1 MHNCDSLDPLV
12 TPFVDGELPD
22 RDRRA
27 VEEHLRVCPPCHSRV
42 VAERAVHDL
51 LRARRS
57 TFCRT
62 EAPDALHLRCAELI
76 HASRDGKATAANTEH
91 AETGNS
97 QTRQN
102 FQNVQY
108 LERQNQ
114 NLWNPNLPTPD
125 PRTSNPRTPNAELRT
140 PNASLSSRFAP
151 LALAASL
158 VAVVGGAFYVA
169 TDNTRVMAAQL
180 VADHEKC
187 FAMNSALGTHQ
198 SASIVEQSMGAAF
211 DWPVHLPD
219 EPVRAG
225 LELVGA
231 RLCMYGQGKIAHIMY
246 RHQGQPVS
254 VFMLPKTMRA
264 QEFIEVL
271 GKEAAI
277 WCANNRTFVVVAGEP
292 RRNVEQIASFMQAS
306 LH

>member
-27 VEEHLRVCPPCHSRV
+27 VEDHLRVCPPCHSRV
-42 VAERAVHDL
+42 TAERAVHDL

-57 TFCRT
+57 TLCRT
-62 EAPDALHLRCAELI
+62 EAPDALHLRCAELVQ
-76 HASRDGKATAANTEH
+76 ASRDEQATAEH
-91 AETGNS
+91 AES
-97 QTRQN
+97 RPLQN
-102 FQNVQY
+102 FQNRE
-108 LERQNQ
+108 LANPNWRQNQ
-114 NLWNPNLPTPD
+114 NLQNQNLQNPNL
-125 PRTSNPRTPNAELRT
+125 RTPNLRTRTPNPELRT
-140 PNASLSSRFAP
+140 PYATWSAF
-151 LALAASL
+151 ALAASL

-246 RHQGQPVS
+246 RHQGKPVS

-264 QEFIEVL
+264 QEFVEVL